1 MSELSINPT
10 IIKQTDELSNGIN
23 YTVDESI
30 SAADVKDFESE
41 LIHIDTTPK
50 ASFSDQVIEK
60 FGAVS
65 EDMSIKKSEFE
76 YKLAKA
82 ANTGDPNDIL
92 EATRAMAD
100 YQLQVQITSKVA
112 SKTNSAIEKITN
124 LQ

>member
-1 MSELSINPT
+1 MKDFAINTSALS
-10 IIKQTDELSNGIN
+10 QVDELSNGIN

-30 SAADVKDFESE
+30 SAADIKDFESE

-50 ASFSDQVIEK
+50 VSFLDQVIEK

-82 ANTGDPNDIL
+82 ADTGDPNDIL